1 MAQENNFIDD
11 SIDRV
16 QDAVRSVSREFDRL
30 QEQAESRRKDWEG
43 KAQKR
48 LGEFRSELAK
58 TPIGKRTEAFGKDA
72 TRQAEAG
79 LETILGAFSIASSKE
94 LSKINRKLDKINKRL
109 KKLEEDSTPST
120 PN

>member
-1 MAQENNFIDD
+1 MPEETNIVDET
-11 SIDRV
+11 IDRV
-16 QDAVRSVSREFDRL
+16 QDAARSVGREIDRL

-58 TPIGKRTEAFGKDA
+58 TPIGKRTEAFSKDA

-94 LSKINRKLDKINKRL
+94 LSKINRKLDRINKRL
-109 KKLEEDSTPST
+109 KKLEEEPAPPSL
-120 PN
+120 N

>member
-1 MAQENNFIDD
+1 MAQQNNFIDD
-11 SIDRV
+11 SLDRV
-16 QDAVRSVSREFDRL
+16 QDAVRTVSREFDRL

-48 LGEFRSELAK
+48 LGELRSELAK
-58 TPIGKRTEAFGKDA
+58 TPLGKRTQALGKDA
-72 TRQAEAG
+72 TRQAEAS
-79 LETILGAFSIASSKE
+79 LETLLSTFSIASSKE
-94 LSKINRKLDKINKRL
+94 LGKINRKLDKINKRL